1 MITPTQINNIPSE
14 LKQLRQWVCHKNK
27 IPIIPGLDTAASSSD
42 PSTWR
47 TFQEAIQHAG
57 NNDGIGFV
65 FSADDPYVGI
75 DIDHCIDENQLLSPD
90 AKTIVNTLKSYT
102 EKSQSGKGLHVICK
116 GTLPSGA
123 RRNTNTG
130 VEIYSDKRFF
140 IVTGDKLSKTS
151 AIADRPAEIIDMFER
166 FVAKNNKQM
175 HVKNTTNPSQYN
187 VTFETIIGMLP
198 KKKKEKFLSL
208 WEGDLAEYNNDHS
221 SADLALCSI
230 LAYYTKSV
238 EKTDELFRQSELYRD
253 KWDEIHFGDGRT
265 YGQVTI
271 ERAFQ
276 NLQEE
281 TPWFDEK
288 GRFKAPRLAQHL
300 LETSPYIFHN
310 QDFYHYENGV
320 YRTISELTIKKK
332 CREILGDEY
341 NSRFANE
348 VLHNMKISL
357 SSNNDFSCDITQIN
371 LLNGLFDWQKSELLP
386 HSSEYVSR
394 IQLPVEYDENAAC
407 PNIEKF
413 FRDVLPTDSINTIEE
428 LMGYCLIPTTCFE
441 KAFMLVGAG
450 RNGKSV
456 FLNLLTRLIGKEHIA
471 NETLQDLAGN
481 RFRKAELANKLVNIF
496 ADLSASAVEDSGYFK
511 ALVSSDDISVER
523 KGKDPFKL
531 KNTARMVFSTNEIP
545 KSRDNSNAYFRR
557 WVIVRFPNTISEDKV
572 DPHLIDKL
580 VQEMPGLLNM
590 AIRGLKRL
598 FRQGH
603 FSESDTIKKE
613 LERYRRDNDTVRA
626 FVDECCIADPS
637 NKIGKSLI
645 YSSYRSWC
653 MNNGYRPVSTRR
665 FNDRLVEF
673 LSIHEDRNGG
683 VRQWVGVRLLP
694 QEYGLVEC

>member
-27 IPIIPGLDTAASSSD
+27 VPIIPGSEIAASPSD

-47 TFQEAIQHAG
+47 SFQEAIQYAG
-57 NNDGIGFV
+57 TSDGIGFV
-65 FSADDPYVGI
+65 FSPDDPYVGV
-75 DIDHCIDENQLLSPD
+75 DIDHCIDDNNLLSAD
-90 AKTIVNTLKSYT
+90 AKTIVNTIKSYT
-102 EKSQSGKGLHVICK
+102 EKSQSGTGIHVICK
-116 GTLPSGA
+116 GTLPEGA
-123 RRNTNTG
+123 RRNTHTG
-130 VEIYSDKRFF
+130 VEMYSDKRFF
-140 IVTGDKLSKTS
+140 VVTGDKLSKTS
-151 AIADRPAEIIDMFER
+151 AIAERPAEIIDMYNGY
-166 FVAKNNKQM
+166 VAKNTKSM
-175 HVKNTTNPSQYN
+175 LGSKSSNPSQSN
-187 VTFETIIGMLP
+187 VSYETIIGMLP

-208 WEGDLAEYNNDHS
+208 WEGNIAEYNNDHS
-221 SADLALCSI
+221 AADLALCSL
-230 LAYYTKSV
+230 LAYYTKSS
-238 EKTDELFRQSELYRD
+238 EKTDELFRHSGLYRD
-253 KWDEIHFGDGRT
+253 KWDEIHYGDGRT

-271 ERAFQ
+271 EKAFK
-276 NLQEE
+276 NMQEE

-288 GRFKAPRLAQHL
+288 GRFKAPRLAKHL
-300 LETSPYIFHN
+300 LESDHYLYHN
-310 QDFYHYENGV
+310 QDFYQYDGGV
-320 YRTISELTIKKK
+320 YRNITEMIIKKK
-332 CREILGDEY
+332 CREILSDEY

-348 VLHNMKISL
+348 VLHNMKITL
-357 SSNNDFSCDITQIN
+357 ASSNDFSCDIDKIN
-371 LLNGLFDWQKSELLP
+371 LLNGVFDWHNNVLLP
-386 HSSEYVSR
+386 HGPEYVSR
-394 IQLPVEYDENAAC
+394 IQLPIAYDDTATC
-407 PNIEKF
+407 PNIDKF
-413 FRDVLPTDSINTIEE
+413 FREVLHPDSLNIIEE

-441 KAFMLVGAG
+441 KAFMLVGSG

-531 KNTARMVFSTNEIP
+531 HNTARMVFSTNEIP

-557 WVIVRFPNTISEDKV
+557 WVIVRFPKTISEDKV

-580 VQEMPGLLNM
+580 VEEMPGLLNM

-626 FVDECCIADPS
+626 FADECCIADPA
-637 NKIGKSLI
+637 NKIGKTMI

-653 MNNGYRPVSTRR
+653 IDNGYRPVSTRR
-665 FNDRLVEF
+665 FNDRLVES

-683 VRQWVGVRLLP
+683 FRQWVGVRLLP